1 MFHRSNVKLSNLC
14 FCSLVITTK
23 LERKHLKLFIEL
35 AGILRPYRWSCNAAT
50 ANNSRKHLCV
60 GGSCSWSRDE
70 NVKVGLQFIEAY
82 QTVLWFQSS
91 LPISRRG
98 VAVGVGRADLRCASR
113 GLNRHLSGFD
123 ANPSREKLLSSGFM
137 VRILEFFNFD
147 IQILDSNSSKLWK
160 RSSCLGT
167 GILMID
173 AS

>member
-1 MFHRSNVKLSNLC
+1 MKKEKFQWMLATNIVKISRN
-14 FCSLVITTK
+14 FVDTSISK
-23 LERKHLKLFIEL
+23 SYHPAGAHAHDRAMKMLKLD
-35 AGILRPYRWSCNAAT
+35 CT
-50 ANNSRKHLCV
+50 
-60 GGSCSWSRDE
+60 
-70 NVKVGLQFIEAY
+70 LQFIEAY

-91 LPISRRG
+91 LPISCRG

-160 RSSCLGT
+160 RSSFLGT